1 LLFYG
6 HAVSIDVLTIEE
18 TESTGYLF
26 AVWIAEH
33 DDRGDMVRG
42 AGSYR
47 KACWRRIGIGN

>member
-6 HAVSIDVLTIEE
+6 HAVSIDVFTIEE
-18 TESTGYLF
+18 TESNGYLF

-42 AGSYR
+42 SGSYR
-47 KACWRRIGIGN
+47 KACWRKIGIGN